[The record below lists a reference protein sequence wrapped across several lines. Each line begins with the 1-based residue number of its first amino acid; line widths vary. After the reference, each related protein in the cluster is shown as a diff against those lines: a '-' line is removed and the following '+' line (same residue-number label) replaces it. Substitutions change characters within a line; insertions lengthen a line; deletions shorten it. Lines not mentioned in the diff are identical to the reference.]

1 MEYRDPAINL
11 EVDDQSLPLRET
23 VFLTLRKAIL
33 TGKLAPGERLTE
45 IRLGNL
51 LGTSRTPIREAI
63 RKLELEGLVTIIPG
77 SGARVA
83 QITEEELQEVMEIRV
98 ALDAL
103 CARLASRRITE
114 EDKAK
119 LRSSNVAFKEAIA
132 KGDQIAITEA
142 DVDFHDVIIAAAK
155 NSKLSSILE
164 RLADNLYRYRFEYIR
179 DDQRYDRLVREH
191 DILLQAILGGD
202 EEKAAQA
209 AMRHV
214 ENQRDSILEQIRA
227 SYRI

>member
-1 MEYRDPAINL
+1 MEYKDPAINL
-11 EVDDQSLPLRET
+11 EADDQSLPLRET

-83 QITEEELQEVMEIRV
+83 QITEVELQEVMEIRV

-103 CARLASRRITE
+103 CARLASRRISQE
-114 EDKAK
+114 EKAR
-119 LRSSNVAFKEAIA
+119 LRSSNVAFKEAVA
-132 KGDQIAITEA
+132 RGDQIAITEA
-142 DVDFHDVIIAAAK
+142 DVDFHDVIIAAAG

-179 DDQRYDRLVREH
+179 DDQHYGRLVKEH
-191 DILLQAILGGD
+191 DAMVQAILEGD
-202 EEKAAQA
+202 EEKAARA
-209 AMRHV
+209 AILHV

>member
-1 MEYRDPAINL
+1 MEYKDPAINL
-11 EVDDQSLPLRET
+11 EADDQSLPLRET

-83 QITEEELQEVMEIRV
+83 QITEVELQEVMEIRV

-103 CARLASRRITE
+103 CARLASRRISPE
-114 EDKAK
+114 EKAR
-119 LRSSNVAFKEAIA
+119 LRSSNVAFKEAVA

-142 DVDFHDVIIAAAK
+142 DVDFHDVIIAAAG

-164 RLADNLYRYRFEYIR
+164 RLADNLYRYR
-179 DDQRYDRLVREH
+179 
-191 DILLQAILGGD
+191 
-202 EEKAAQA
+202 
-209 AMRHV
+209 
-214 ENQRDSILEQIRA
+214 
-227 SYRI
+227 

>member
-1 MEYRDPAINL
+1 MEYKDPGINL
-11 EVDDQSLPLRET
+11 ETDDQSLPLRET

-33 TGKLAPGERLTE
+33 TGKLSPGERLTE

-63 RKLELEGLVTIIPG
+63 RKLELEGLVVIIPG

-83 QITEEELQEVMEIRV
+83 QITEEELQEVMEIRL

-114 EDKAK
+114 EEKNRIRAA
-119 LRSSNVAFKEAIA
+119 NVAFKEAVS
-132 KGDQIAITEA
+132 KKNQIAITEA
-142 DVDFHDVIIAAAK
+142 DVEFHDVIIAAAK
-155 NSKLSSILE
+155 NLKLSSILE

-179 DDQRYDRLVREH
+179 DENRYDRLVREH
-191 DILLQAILGGD
+191 DLLVQAILAGD
-202 EEKAAQA
+202 EEQA
-209 AMRHV
+209 ARAAAIHV
-214 ENQRDSILEQIRA
+214 ENQRESILEQIRA
-227 SYRI
+227 SYKI

>member
-1 MEYRDPAINL
+1 MEYKDPGINL
-11 EVDDQSLPLRET
+11 DVDDQSLPLRET
-23 VFLTLRKAIL
+23 VFQTLRKAIL
-33 TGKLAPGERLTE
+33 TGKLSPGERLTE

-83 QITEEELQEVMEIRV
+83 QITEEELQEVMEIRL

-103 CARLASRRITE
+103 CARLASRRITDE
-114 EDKAK
+114 ERERLMAA
-119 LRSSNVAFKEAIA
+119 NVTFKEAVA

-142 DVDFHDVIIAAAK
+142 DVDFHDVILSAAK
-155 NSKLSSILE
+155 NLKLSSILE

-179 DDQRYDRLVREH
+179 DEHRYDRLIREH
-191 DILLQAILGGD
+191 DSLVQAILAGD
-202 EEKAAQA
+202 EETAAKSA
-209 AMRHV
+209 IIHV
-214 ENQRDSILEQIRA
+214 ENQRESILEQIRA
-227 SYRI
+227 AYKI